1 MALPA
6 LSIIVPTLNEAENLP
21 LLVPRI
27 VAAVGAI
34 ESIPAGGCEIIVVD
48 DDSRDR
54 TATVCAELAKTYPLR
69 LITRHHPVAGLSGA
83 VLEGFAAARGEVLLV
98 MDADLQHPPESIG
111 ALIAPLI
118 EGRSDFV
125 LGSRHVAGGTT
136 AGRWGWARRLN
147 SAVATWLA
155 RPFAGRMSDPMSGFF
170 ALRHDTLEQA
180 KRLTPLGYKI
190 GLELMCKCRIQHP
203 VEVPIAFGLRARG
216 ESKLSLK
223 EQFRYL
229 EHLSRL
235 YDFSFPRASPIVKF
249 LIVLGASWFVGLGA
263 FLLLILG
270 GFDRVLA
277 PPTAYLGAL
286 LVTAIF
292 HVRYVRTQR
301 EFLVRPRPWED
312 FFFISLCELAACAL
326 AAAWMAHRMPV
337 RWAPEIF
344 LVPFGYA
351 TLVRYILRKEL
362 MQDIRGLRREAR
374 GDEVD

>member
-1 MALPA
+1 MDLPA

-27 VAAVGAI
+27 GAAVGGI
-34 ESIPAGGCEIIVVD
+34 EFVVAGGYEIIIVD

-54 TATVCAELAKTYPLR
+54 TPAVCAELAKAYPLR
-69 LITRHHPVAGLSGA
+69 LITRHNPTAGLSGA
-83 VLEGFAAARGEVLLV
+83 VLEGFAAARGDILLV

-118 EGRSDFV
+118 TGKSDFV

-147 SAVATWLA
+147 SAVATALA

-170 ALRHDTLEQA
+170 ALRRATLDQA
-180 KRLTPLGYKI
+180 RRLTPLGYKI

-203 VEVPIAFGLRARG
+203 VEVPIAFGLRAKG

-235 YDFSFPRASPIVKF
+235 YDFSFPRASPILKF
-249 LIVLGASWFVGLGA
+249 LIVLGASWFVGLAA
-263 FLLLILG
+263 FLLLIQAGL
-270 GFDRVLA
+270 DRVLA
-277 PPTAYLGAL
+277 PPTAYLGAIA
-286 LVTAIF
+286 VTAIF

-344 LVPFGYA
+344 LVPFGCA

-374 GDEVD
+374 GDEGD